1 MRKLFLFAL
10 GLLAA
15 CALGV
20 YLLGQGQ
27 LPVAAAAA
35 LVAALV
41 CFFLRKEQLR
51 RPAAVLLGAALG
63 FVWFWGYSGVMFRE
77 AETLHEQSLSLTV
90 VAQDYPRPWGTER
103 LSVTVTM
110 TTPDGRERSAQ
121 LRYPKTVEGIT
132 PGSEISGV
140 MLVRDSRWAYSE
152 ESYYE
157 PSIGLS
163 FVLYAQGTP
172 EVNQGEAE
180 LSHLPKTFVYQA
192 GERMDALF
200 GERSFFF
207 RGLLLGDKT
216 GLTPSWKGYF
226 NRSGLAHILVVS
238 GMHISFLISLVALLA
253 KKNLR
258 LKTALALGVLLL
270 YMPLV
275 GLSPSVLRAGVLW
288 ALLLI
293 APLFGRER
301 DSLTSMGAALLVTL
315 LQNPYAVASW
325 SLQLSY
331 GSVLGIV
338 LFASGMQNRFRASYE
353 TLEQPLLKRLFDAVT
368 TSVAVSLSAIVFTT
382 PLLALY
388 VGQVNLLSVLAN
400 LLVILPS
407 SAAFVLGL
415 VSLLL
420 SLIFMPLA
428 ALLGK
433 LTALVGTWVLLVVR
447 TVGGLPFASI
457 PMTVDIYRI
466 WFVFAYSLALLFI
479 LARKKLAIRPVIPSA
494 SAAILLLCC
503 LLLESI
509 GFTAKGVRIAALDVG
524 QGQSVFVQAGDFTLL
539 MDCGGSSSFAAAE
552 RAADYLRS
560 AGENRLDLLVL
571 SHYDKDHAG
580 GIPMLLEWV
589 EVGLLALPDNSADN
603 RLRLEIEAAALATG
617 TEIVYV
623 TADCRLSND
632 LCEVTLY
639 APFSGASSNESGV
652 CMLFSQGDF
661 DILITGD
668 VNMEMER
675 RLVKYG
681 NLPDIEVL
689 VAGHHGSHYSTGDV
703 LLTAVL
709 PELVLISVGAD
720 NSYGHP
726 HEEAITRM
734 EAAGAVVW
742 RTDWQGDLI
751 VTSEEVWVYGG

>member
-10 GLLAA
+10 GLAAA

-27 LPVAAAAA
+27 LPVAAAIA
-35 LVAALV
+35 LVAGIICLL
-41 CFFLRKEQLR
+41 LRKESLH
-51 RPAAVLLGAALG
+51 RPAALLLGGALG
-63 FVWFWGYSGVMFRE
+63 FVWLWGHSGIMFRE
-77 AETLHEQSLSLTV
+77 TEGLHEQNLPLTV
-90 VAQDYPRPWGTER
+90 IAQEYPRPWGAER

-110 TTPDGRERSAQ
+110 TTPGGQQRTAQ
-121 LRYPKTVEGIT
+121 LRYPKTVEGVK
-132 PGSEISGV
+132 PGSEISGI
-140 MLVRDSRWAYSE
+140 MLVRDSRWAYNE

-163 FVLYAQGTP
+163 FVLYAQGAP
-172 EVNQGEAE
+172 EVAEGEGR
-180 LSHLPKTFVYQA
+180 LVHLPKEFVYQT
-192 GERMDALF
+192 GERMDVLF
-200 GERSFFF
+200 GEESFFF

-216 GLTPSWKGYF
+216 GLTPGWKGYF

-270 YMPLV
+270 YMPLI

-288 ALLLI
+288 VLLLI

-301 DSLTSMGAALLVTL
+301 DSLTSMGAALLLIL
-315 LQNPYAVASW
+315 LQNPYAIASW

-338 LFASGMQNRFRASYE
+338 LFATPMQNRFRRGYE
-353 TLEQPLLKRLFDAVT
+353 KLEKPLLKRILDAA
-368 TSVAVSLSAIVFTT
+368 TSSIAVSLTAIVFTT

-388 VGQVNLLSVLAN
+388 AGQVNLLSVAAN
-400 LLVILPS
+400 LLVVLPS
-407 SAAFVLGL
+407 SAAFVLGI
-415 VSLLL
+415 VSLVL
-420 SLIFMPLA
+420 SLIFLPLGL
-428 ALLGK
+428 LLGK
-433 LTALVGTWVLLVVR
+433 LTALVGEWVLFVAKI
-447 TVGGLPFASI
+447 VGGLPFASI

-466 WFVFAYSLALLFI
+466 WFVFAYILALVFI
-479 LARKKLAIRPVIPSA
+479 LVRKRLAIRPVIPAA
-494 SAAILLLCC
+494 SAAMLLLCC

-539 MDCGGSSSFAAAE
+539 MDCGGSSSFEAAE

-589 EVGLLALPDNSADN
+589 EVGLVALPDNSADN
-603 RLRLEIEAAALATG
+603 RLRQEIEAAALATG
-617 TEIVYV
+617 TEIAYI

-632 LCEVTLY
+632 LCTVTLY

-661 DILITGD
+661 DVLITGD
-668 VNMEMER
+668 VNTEMER

-681 NLPDIEVL
+681 DLPDIEVL
-689 VAGHHGSHYSTGDV
+689 VAGHHGSHYSTGEV
-703 LLTAVL
+703 LLDATL
-709 PELVLISVGAD
+709 PELVLISVGAE

-726 HEEAITRM
+726 HEETLNRID
-734 EAAGAVVW
+734 AAGAVAW
-742 RTDWQGDLI
+742 RTDIQGDLI
-751 VTSEEVWVYGG
+751 VTSKEVLIDGR

>member
-1 MRKLFLFAL
+1 MRKLFFFAL
-10 GLLAA
+10 GLAAA

-20 YLLGQGQ
+20 YLLERGQ
-27 LPVAAAAA
+27 LPIAAA
-35 LVAALV
+35 LALVTALV
-41 CFFLRKEQLR
+41 CMLLRKETLHR
-51 RPAAVLLGAALG
+51 LVVLLLGAGLG
-63 FVWFWGYSGVMFRE
+63 FLWLWGYSGMMFRE
-77 AETLHEQSLSLTV
+77 AETLHEQNLPLTV
-90 VAQDYPRPWGTER
+90 IAQDYPRPWGTER

-110 TTPDGRERSAQ
+110 ITPDGQQRTAQ
-121 LRYPKTVEGIT
+121 LRYPKTVEGVK
-132 PGSEISGV
+132 PGSEISGI

-163 FVLYAQGTP
+163 FVLYAQGAP
-172 EVNQGEAE
+172 EVTEGEGHLAY
-180 LSHLPKTFVYQA
+180 LPKEFVYQT
-192 GERMDALF
+192 GERMDAIF
-200 GERSFFF
+200 GDESFFF

-238 GMHISFLISLVALLA
+238 GMHISFLISLIALLA

-258 LKTALALGVLLL
+258 LKTALALVALLL
-270 YMPLV
+270 YMPLI

-288 ALLLI
+288 VLLLV

-301 DSLTSMGAALLVTL
+301 DSLTSMGAALLLIL
-315 LQNPYAVASW
+315 LQNPYAIASW

-338 LFASGMQNRFRASYE
+338 LFATPMQNRFRTSYE
-353 TLEQPLLKRLFDAVT
+353 KLENPILKCIFDAVT
-368 TSVAVSLSAIVFTT
+368 TSIAVSLSAIVFTT

-388 VGQVNLLSVLAN
+388 AGQVNLLSVFAN
-400 LLVILPS
+400 LFVSLPS
-407 SAAFVLGL
+407 AAAFILGIASLL
-415 VSLLL
+415 VSLV
-420 SLIFMPLA
+420 FPPLGL
-428 ALLGK
+428 LLGK
-433 LTALVGTWVLLVVR
+433 LTALVGAWVLLVAK

-466 WFVFAYSLALLFI
+466 WFVFAYILALVFI
-479 LARKKLAIRPVIPSA
+479 LARKKLAIRPVIPAA

-503 LLLESI
+503 LLLESV

-539 MDCGGSSSFAAAE
+539 MDCGGSSSFEAAE

-560 AGENRLDLLVL
+560 AGESRLDLLVL

-589 EVGLLALPDNSADN
+589 EVGLLALPDNSADH
-603 RLRLEIEAAALATG
+603 RLRQEIEAAALATN
-617 TEIVYV
+617 TEIAYI
-623 TADCRLSND
+623 TADCRLAND
-632 LCEVTLY
+632 LCTVTLY

-661 DILITGD
+661 DVLITGD

-681 NLPDIEVL
+681 ALPDIEVL

-703 LLTAVL
+703 LLEATL
-709 PELVLISVGAD
+709 PELVLISVGAE

-726 HEEAITRM
+726 HEETLNRID
-734 EAAGAVVW
+734 AAGAVAW
-742 RTDWQGDLI
+742 RTDMHGDLI
-751 VTSEEVWVYGG
+751 VTSEEVLIYGR

>member
-1 MRKLFLFAL
+1 MRALFLFAL
-10 GLLAA
+10 GLAAA

-27 LPVAAAAA
+27 LPLAAAVA
-35 LVAALV
+35 LLAGLL
-41 CFFLRKEQLR
+41 FLLLRKEQLR
-51 RPAAVLLGAALG
+51 RPTVVLLGATLG
-63 FVWFWGYSGVMFRE
+63 FVWLWGYSGVMFRE
-77 AETLHEQSLSLTV
+77 AETLHEQRLPLTV
-90 VAQDYPRPWGTER
+90 IAQDYPRPWGTER

-110 TTPDGRERSAQ
+110 TSPGGQERTAQ
-121 LRYPKTVEGIT
+121 LRYPKTVEGVA
-132 PGSEISGV
+132 PGSELSGI

-163 FVLYAQGTP
+163 FVLYAQGSP
-172 EVNQGEAE
+172 EVIQGERS
-180 LSHLPKTFVYQA
+180 LSHLPNELVHQA
-192 GERMDALF
+192 GERMDLLF
-200 GERSFFF
+200 GEESFFF

-216 GLTPSWKGYF
+216 GLTPGWKGYF
-226 NRSGLAHILVVS
+226 NRSGLAHIIVVS
-238 GMHISFLISLVALLA
+238 GMHISFLVSMVALLA

-258 LKTALALGVLLL
+258 VKTALALGILLV

-288 ALLLI
+288 MLLLI

-301 DSLTSMGAALLVTL
+301 DSLTSVGAALLLTL
-315 LQNPYAVASW
+315 LQNPFAIASW

-331 GSVLGIV
+331 GSVLGIL
-338 LFASGMQNRFRASYE
+338 LFAGGMQSRFRVGYE
-353 TLEQPLLKRLFDAVT
+353 KVKRPKVKRILNGA
-368 TSVAVSLSAIVFTT
+368 TSSIAVSLSALVFTT

-407 SAAFVLGL
+407 SAAFVMGL
-415 VSLLL
+415 AALLL

-428 ALLGK
+428 LLLGG
-433 LTALVGTWVLLVVR
+433 LASIVGAWVLLVVK
-447 TVGGLPFASI
+447 TVGGMPFAAI
-457 PMTVDIYRI
+457 TMHVDLYRM
-466 WFVFAYSLALLFI
+466 WFIFAYSLALLFI
-479 LARKKLAIRPVIPSA
+479 FARKKLAIRPVIPAA
-494 SAAILLLCC
+494 SATILLLCC
-503 LLLESI
+503 MLLESVA
-509 GFTAKGVRIAALDVG
+509 FTAQGVRIAALDVG

-539 MDCGGSSSFAAAE
+539 MDCGGSSSFEAAE

-560 AGENRLDLLVL
+560 AGESRLDLLVL

-580 GIPMLLEWV
+580 GIPILLEWV
-589 EVGLLALPDNSADN
+589 DVGLLALPDNSADN
-603 RLRLEIEAAALATG
+603 RLRQDIEAAALATG
-617 TEIVYV
+617 TEILYV
-623 TADCRLSND
+623 TADFRLSND

-661 DILITGD
+661 DVLITGD

-681 NLPDIEVL
+681 SLPDIEVL

-703 LLTAVL
+703 LLEAVL

-726 HEEAITRM
+726 HEDALARID
-734 EAAGAVVW
+734 AAGAVIW
-742 RTDWQGDLI
+742 RTDVQGDLI
-751 VTSEEVWVYGG
+751 VTSEEVFMYGR

>member
-1 MRKLFLFAL
+1 MRTLFLFAL
-10 GLLAA
+10 GLAAA

-27 LPVAAAAA
+27 LPLAAAVA
-35 LVAALV
+35 LLAGLV
-41 CFFLRKEQLR
+41 FLLLCKEQLR
-51 RPAAVLLGAALG
+51 RPAVVLLGAALG
-63 FVWFWGYSGVMFRE
+63 FVWLWCYSGVMFRE
-77 AETLHEQSLSLTV
+77 AETLHEQRLPLAV
-90 VAQDYPRPWGTER
+90 IAQDYPRPWGTER

-110 TTPDGRERSAQ
+110 TSPGGQERTAQ
-121 LRYPKTVEGIT
+121 LRYPKTVEDVA
-132 PGSEISGV
+132 PGSELSGI

-163 FVLYAQGTP
+163 FVLYAQGSP
-172 EVNQGEAE
+172 EVIQGERS
-180 LSHLPKTFVYQA
+180 LSHLPNELVHQV
-192 GERMDALF
+192 GERMDVLF
-200 GERSFFF
+200 GEESFFF

-216 GLTPSWKGYF
+216 GLTPGWKGYF
-226 NRSGLAHILVVS
+226 NRSGLAHVIVVS
-238 GMHISFLISLVALLA
+238 GMHISFLVSMVALLA

-258 LKTALALGVLLL
+258 VKTALALAILLV

-288 ALLLI
+288 VLLLI

-301 DSLTSMGAALLVTL
+301 DSLTSVGAALLLTL
-315 LQNPYAVASW
+315 LQNPFAIASW

-331 GSVLGIV
+331 GSALGIL
-338 LFASGMQNRFRASYE
+338 LFAGGMQSRFRAGYE
-353 TLEQPLLKRLFDAVT
+353 KVKRPKVKRILNGA
-368 TSVAVSLSAIVFTT
+368 TSSIAVSLSALVFTT

-407 SAAFVLGL
+407 SAAFVMGL
-415 VSLLL
+415 AALLL

-428 ALLGK
+428 LLLGG
-433 LTALVGTWVLLVVR
+433 LASIVGAWVLLVVK
-447 TVGGLPFASI
+447 TVGGMPFAAI
-457 PMTVDIYRI
+457 AMHVDLYRM
-466 WFVFAYSLALLFI
+466 WFTFAYSLALLFI
-479 LARKKLAIRPVIPSA
+479 FARKKLAIRPIIPA
-494 SAAILLLCC
+494 AAAAILLLCC
-503 LLLESI
+503 MFLESI
-509 GFTAKGVRIAALDVG
+509 AFTAQGVRIAVLDVG

-539 MDCGGSSSFAAAE
+539 MDCGGSSSFEAAE

-560 AGENRLDLLVL
+560 AGESRLDLLVL

-589 EVGLLALPDNSADN
+589 DVDLLAMPDNSADN
-603 RLRLEIEAAALATG
+603 RLRQDIEAAALATG
-617 TEIVYV
+617 TEILYV
-623 TADCRLSND
+623 TADFRLSND

-661 DILITGD
+661 DVLITGD

-681 NLPDIEVL
+681 SLPDIEVL

-703 LLTAVL
+703 LLEAVL

-726 HEEAITRM
+726 HEDALARID
-734 EAAGAVVW
+734 AAGAVIW
-742 RTDWQGDLI
+742 RTDVQGDLI
-751 VTSEEVWVYGG
+751 VTSEEVFMYGR